1 MPASK
6 LHSCLEKRWVVNFS
20 LFRCYW
26 PVIYTHPLSIQ
37 IRTTETK
44 PNPNPN
50 TNPHPTDPT
59 KPDHLTVYGG
69 ELLLERPT
77 VQASIQC

>member
-1 MPASK
+1 MVRVSIRT
-6 LHSCLEKRWVVNFS
+6 SWVVNFA

-50 TNPHPTDPT
+50 TNPNPNPNPTHPI
-59 KPDHLTVYGG
+59 KPYRLTVYGVG
-69 ELLLERPT
+69 W
-77 VQASIQC
+77 